1 MNFYS
6 KTRRRVFDNGMEAYF
21 LPRPGC
27 AVELECYIRTGS
39 ADEGEFLGCGVSHF
53 LEHMLFQGCD
63 GFKGQQAAETV
74 TALGGSI
81 NACTGHNYTMVNV
94 RGPARHLDKF
104 AGLVAAMVRTPELP
118 EEKFQ
123 LEKQVILRECDR
135 TRDQV
140 SNRLIDELLRTLFPL
155 HPLRHPIC
163 GYPEMVKECSCEML
177 RRYHRERYTPERC
190 FWVLTGAF
198 DPDEAAAV
206 LEKHCSGWKR
216 SSLFSPALP
225 EDPEPR
231 SPRSGEFV
239 FPDPLARIAAALRLP
254 DDDDAPTTDA
264 VEVLFGVLGLG
275 KSAKLV
281 RALEQRDRLAVDV
294 SAGCFAVCGKNV
306 AMLAASAAP
315 GNLGKLE
322 KQLFREL
329 ALARSGKLDKRSI
342 EREKRQKY
350 VDLLRQTEDLRTIAM
365 NIGGAVLGG
374 EAPAECDRHIDRIAA
389 LEAED
394 IRRAAE
400 IYLDPDRFALVRQLT
415 VKSRAGRSAAAGKS
429 CRIIRKERNLLL
441 ARDDDAPLIH
451 LVLTLPGGTLFEN
464 RPGASTLCAAWLAAG
479 SAAHTEEAFWSRM
492 EDCGA
497 ELSFN
502 SGANSF
508 SVSLSAPRRSF
519 TAALKLASGL
529 LAAPRFGVDTFER
542 EREKLIEAVRCSE
555 QNPAKGAI
563 LRARAALFGGHPYG
577 RDNSG
582 DEPSLAA
589 LTPDDVRDFYRAIF
603 HPDRICAAV
612 SGNCS
617 EAEAAGFRD
626 ALLRDVSFA
635 PAAPVPPPP
644 PEFPAA
650 PARIDF
656 ELPREQTAVVLALPG
671 SCLGGAPDPRTDILM
686 HTENGLAS
694 HLFHR
699 VREDNALAYSVG
711 MTMNGGF
718 HRGSFIFYALTD
730 DSGAEKALR
739 LLHDEA
745 LRLGTTGVA
754 EAEFL
759 PARESAA
766 FEAESLLDSGGAL
779 AETAALD
786 LYYGVETEAITRR
799 GERLRDIALKDF
811 NALLAELF
819 ADALRHGVTAVAH
832 GAAN

>member
-39 ADEGEFLGCGVSHF
+39 VDEGEFLGCGVSHF
-53 LEHMLFQGCD
+53 LEHMIFQGCD
-63 GFKGQQAAETV
+63 GYPGQSAAETV
-74 TALGGSI
+74 TALGGGI

-104 AGLVAAMVRTPELP
+104 AGIVAAMVRTPELP
-118 EEKFQ
+118 EEKFK

-135 TRDQV
+135 THDQV
-140 SNRLIDELLRTLFPL
+140 AHRLVDELLRTMFPL

-198 DPDEAAAV
+198 DPDEAAAA
-206 LEKHCSGWKR
+206 LEKHCSEWKR
-216 SSLFSPALP
+216 SSLFSPPLP

-239 FPDPLARIAAALRLP
+239 FPDPLARLAAALRLP
-254 DDDDAPTTDA
+254 DDDDAPTDA

-281 RALEQRDRLAVDV
+281 RALEQRDRLANTV

-306 AMLAASAAP
+306 AMLAASTAP
-315 GNLGKLE
+315 AKLGKLE

-329 ALARSGKLDKRSI
+329 ALARAGKLDKRSV

-350 VDLLRQTEDLRTIAM
+350 VDLLRQTEDLRAIAM
-365 NIGGAVLGG
+365 NIGGAVLGS
-374 EAPAECDRHIDRIAA
+374 EAPAECDRRIDRIAA
-389 LEAED
+389 LDVED

-400 IYLDPDRFALVRQLT
+400 TYLDPDRFSVVRQLT
-415 VKSRAGRSAAAGKS
+415 SLRRAKRAVVDGGRK
-429 CRIIRKERNLLL
+429 IIRVKNDLLL

-451 LVLTLPGGTLFEN
+451 LALTLPGGTLFEN

-519 TAALKLASGL
+519 NAALKLAGGL
-529 LAAPRFGVDTFER
+529 LAAPRFGADTFER
-542 EREKLIEAVRCSE
+542 EREKLIEAVRCGE
-555 QNPAKGAI
+555 QNPVKSAMR
-563 LRARAALFGGHPYG
+563 RASAALFGVHPYG
-577 RDNSG
+577 RSISG

-589 LTPDDVRDFYRAIF
+589 LTPDDVRNFYRTIF
-603 HPDRICAAV
+603 CRDRISAAV

-617 EAEAAGFRD
+617 EKEAVGFRD
-626 ALLRDVSFA
+626 ALLRDVRFA
-635 PAAPVPPPP
+635 PPAPVLPQP

-650 PARIDF
+650 PQRIDF
-656 ELPREQTAVVLALPG
+656 ELQREQTAVVLALPG

-718 HRGSFIFYALTD
+718 HRGSFIFYALTND
-730 DSGAEKALR
+730 DGAEKALR
-739 LLHDEA
+739 LLRDEA
-745 LRLGTTGVA
+745 LRLGTAGVA

-786 LYYGVETEAITRR
+786 LYYGAETAAITRR

-819 ADALRHGVTAVAH
+819 ADALAHGVTAVAH
-832 GAAN
+832 GIAD